1 MNLCNTITFLKII
14 LLTENYS
21 VFFNLFSNVNFKR
34 KRNYEFYDKNGQYK
48 LLKTQ
53 I

>member
-1 MNLCNTITFLKII
+1 MQYDHIFKNNVIDWKL
-14 LLTENYS
+14 YS

-34 KRNYEFYDKNGQYK
+34 ERNYEFYDKNGQYK

>member
-14 LLTENYS
+14 LLTENYR
-21 VFFNLFSNVNFKR
+21 VFFLFSNVNFKR